1 MGYDN
6 SLAVGLSVGIP
17 CLVILVLCVAFFF
30 RNRKRQRKEDT
41 MEQDIDVE
49 LRDENSFNQFQDALH
64 RQASNYE
71 KKEGSDVA
79 TAHEK
84 QVSSTDL
91 DVHEDNMSLSRGS
104 STSNTFS
111 EQKRPNFFTPP
122 PSVLNGNS
130 ARYVPPSA
138 SQQGSPGLHQKSP
151 SSYDFYDTFIPILAS
166 HNSTAG
172 DLSELTQP
180 PPALNH
186 DGRSSGSSSSNTS
199 LIGGAGLN
207 GSPVMATGSTRDN
220 RSLDN
225 LAKQLHHS
233 QLFDKLPSRA
243 ASVSIKQR
251 PHLPVPANN
260 SSSELVRDY
269 FHSDAINENYVVQV
283 PSTNEDEDD
292 DDSSSAP
299 RQKHIYFQR
308 VNGDSPVDD
317 ESKKNQLTVTEEEVE
332 TPQTESGPP
341 VGSETGIA
349 NIEGNFDNN
358 IATKTFDEEE
368 PDVVF
373 K

>member
-1 MGYDN
+1 
-6 SLAVGLSVGIP
+6 
-17 CLVILVLCVAFFF
+17 
-30 RNRKRQRKEDT
+30 

-91 DVHEDNMSLSRGS
+91 DVHEDNMSSSRGS

-199 LIGGAGLN
+199 
-207 GSPVMATGSTRDN
+207 STRDN

-292 DDSSSAP
+292 DDS
-299 RQKHIYFQR
+299 I
-308 VNGDSPVDD
+308 NGDSPVDD